1 MVGWGKA
8 SPKWGRQSGIVL
20 PHSTTPPSESPS
32 TLAASALPRLPHPLQ
47 TAWGAS
53 GETGE
58 EDFGLGKSHVSVLSQ
73 SPHSPPPMRVR
84 SEVRGTL
91 HQGGLRARHCAPGGC
106 LTPPPLRKVPVA
118 PACHVRPPGRTP
130 PELCGECGF
139 AEERAGGRRARIL
152 HPSTPLPFKEDPL
165 EGGNPGRTSC
175 PGLVAGRKA
184 DAAGTSQS
192 RRGLGGALAV
202 RRAELGPH
210 TPRPWG
216 CKGSAVTWWGLQAT
230 SFHGGVG
237 RGKREK
243 SKWIKEEMESPGR
256 G

>member
-84 SEVRGTL
+84 SEVQGTL

-118 PACHVRPPGRTP
+118 PACRVRPPGRTP
-130 PELCGECGF
+130 
-139 AEERAGGRRARIL
+139 ARALWRVRFCRREGRRAPCP
-152 HPSTPLPFKEDPL
+152 HPPSVHPFTLQGGPARGREPRAHFLPWPSSGEK
-165 EGGNPGRTSC
+165 G
-175 PGLVAGRKA
+175 
-184 DAAGTSQS
+184 
-192 RRGLGGALAV
+192 RRGRDFAIPPG
-202 RRAELGPH
+202 
-210 TPRPWG
+210 T
-216 CKGSAVTWWGLQAT
+216 
-230 SFHGGVG
+230 G
-237 RGKREK
+237 RGA
-243 SKWIKEEMESPGR
+243 R
-256 G
+256 GPEG